1 MVKIRFVGA
10 DALMDGILLVRDQL
24 GFEIAEEE
32 AELICEVRD
41 SKEMISAYS
50 LGKGRAVITYGG
62 GRARFFRALAGLSA
76 ALRGEGETLR
86 EERPLFKMNGTMMDV
101 SRNAVMKPEKV
112 KTLMRAMALMGM
124 NAFMLYTE
132 DTYTVPERPYF
143 GYMRGRYTPEELRDM
158 DRYGLKLGIELI
170 PCVQFLGHLA
180 TTLRWQAN
188 ADIKDTANVMLEGG
202 EATYTFIGQMLRE
215 IKSCFTTKK
224 LHMGM
229 DETHDLGQG
238 RHEEIFG
245 HEDRKEI
252 YFRHLKKVSAMA
264 AELGLEPMMWS
275 DMFFRM
281 AAADQKLADFSDYD
295 VRVKLPGDIGKLVP
309 SNVTPVFWDYYN
321 ADEAFYASNLEK
333 HKLFGRDTVFA
344 GGIWCWGGFAPQFS
358 RSFRNS
364 LPALEACRKAGTTG
378 VIATVWHN
386 GSECSLLLS
395 VAHLALYADYDY
407 RRCYKEEGVRKTL
420 YDATGEDYNALIT
433 AEEVEYPE
441 DGNRDHGSSRPILY
455 NDPLIG
461 LFDKQIEGL
470 DLKGYYTAAVEKL
483 TAACEKT
490 TAFTRPS
497 MEVLLELARVL
508 VNKADF
514 GLRLKKAYDEK
525 DQSALQAMAAECA
538 VIRAQI
544 NTLRKAHRKQWMD
557 ANHAFG
563 WEVHD
568 VRYGALMM
576 RFETCEERI
585 RGYLAGESDAIE
597 ELEAERL
604 YFLRPS
610 RSQKLVCDWERF
622 GNLFSANLIT

>member
-1 MVKIRFVGA
+1 MKIQFVGA
-10 DALMDGILLVRDQL
+10 EALIDGILLVADQL
-24 GFEIAEEE
+24 DLEPVESG
-32 AELICEVRD
+32 AELTVEVL
-41 SKEMISAYS
+41 EQEETVSAYTVE
-50 LGKGRAVITYGG
+50 GKKAKITYGG
-62 GRARFFRALAGLSA
+62 GKARFFRALAGVIA
-76 ALRGEGETLR
+76 ACHGRGGCAR
-86 EERPLFKMNGTMMDV
+86 VERPLFKMNGTMMDV

-112 KTLMRAMALMGM
+112 KALMRAMALMGM

-143 GYMRGRYTPEELRDM
+143 GYMRGRYTPEELKDM

-180 TTLRWQAN
+180 ATLRWQAN
-188 ADIKDTANVMLEGG
+188 ADIKDTANVMLEGA

-229 DETHDLGQG
+229 DETHDLGKG

-245 HEDRKEI
+245 YEDRKNI
-252 YFRHLKKVSAMA
+252 YFRHLKRVSAMA

-281 AAADQKLADFSDYD
+281 VAADQKLADYSDYD
-295 VRVKLPGDIGKLVP
+295 VRVELPEDIGKLVP

-358 RSFRNS
+358 RSLENS

-407 RRCYKEEGVRKTL
+407 RHSYDSEGVKKTL
-420 YDATGEDYNALIT
+420 YDATGEDYDALIT

-441 DGNRDHGSSRPILY
+441 KGNRDHGSSRPICY
-455 NDPLIG
+455 NDPLNG
-461 LFDKQIEGL
+461 LFDKQLEGL
-470 DLKGYYTAAVEKL
+470 ELREYYTAAVEKL
-483 TAACEKT
+483 TRALQKAT
-490 TAFTRPS
+490 PFSRPS
-497 MEVLLELARVL
+497 METLLELARLL

-514 GLRLKKAYDEK
+514 GLRLKDAYDRK
-525 DQSALQAMAAECA
+525 DRAVLQAMAAECA

-544 NTLRKAHRKQWMD
+544 GTLRKAHQKQWMD
-557 ANHAFG
+557 TNHAFG
-563 WEVHD
+563 WEAHD
-568 VRYGALMM
+568 LRYGALMA
-576 RFETCEERI
+576 RFDTAEERI
-585 RGYLAGESDAIE
+585 REYLAGNLDQIE

-610 RSQKLVCDWERF
+610 KTQKLVSDWERF
-622 GNLFSANLIT
+622 GNIFSASIIS